1 MQNKDDEKQK
11 TQPLVFD
18 PEIMARVREL
28 QNKEQ
33 YLDDIVARIS
43 SMKMD
48 GQPID
53 DAKLLGSDL
62 ERGAE
67 MFNLQEFSPK
77 VQTDILLSLAYFRSP
92 AFQERVD
99 MSLGYAPGSEMTSL
113 DAETYNSVVER
124 AREAYLDISFKA
136 TDDITK
142 SHAMVSFDGKT
153 VVSIPDGNDQHE
165 LDSKLYSSL
174 GVTTHEIAHH
184 IYNSAELDS
193 INPGIYHQD
202 EGESLT
208 SSESYGKENSPYNRI
223 NESNPG
229 REQVAEW
236 YKQKDLERVK
246 DLYEGGI
253 LSKYKYDE
261 YVQRISG
268 MSTEQLMEHEHVDVK
283 LRHDNTGFERAADVH
298 AARMIMLHEGI
309 WNPFSN
315 EPLKPEH
322 VEQFRQRHPDSR
334 IFEYWNTR
342 EATYF
347 LNTIAQNGQEKSP
360 SVGQKQDLQ
369 QMIRDFDS
377 QKFMSQLSQFSS
389 FMSGGDAPEVAQSE
403 PKQPAQTDSQQVG
416 QCKPLSAETLMA
428 MSAMNYE
435 AEAQSLNESQ
445 QVHRSAGYHI

>member
-1 MQNKDDEKQK
+1 M
-11 TQPLVFD
+11 
-18 PEIMARVREL
+18 PEIYDTPIIQNAIQTLKEREA
-28 QNKEQ
+28 KVE
-33 YLDDIVARIS
+33 YLDDLVSRMSEFKVSGKPLTDEELI
-43 SMKMD
+43 
-48 GQPID
+48 GN
-53 DAKLLGSDL
+53 DL
-62 ERGAE
+62 QHGAE
-67 MFNLQEFSPK
+67 LFGLQEFSPK
-77 VQTDILLSLAYFRSP
+77 VQSDILLSLAYFRSP

-283 LRHDNTGFERAADVH
+283 LRHDNTGFERAADIH
-298 AARMIMLHEGI
+298 AARIIILQEGI
-309 WNPFSN
+309 WNPFSG
-315 EPLKPEH
+315 EPLKKEH
-322 VEQFRQRHPDSR
+322 VEEFQRRHPDSR
-334 IFEYWNTR
+334 IFEYWSSK

-347 LNTIAQNGQEKSP
+347 LNTIAQNDKMDSKEE
-360 SVGQKQDLQ
+360 LQ
-369 QMIRDFDS
+369 QLVKNFDS
-377 QKFMSQLSQFSS
+377 EKFMQQLSQFSS
-389 FMSGGDAPEVAQSE
+389 AMFGGKDVAQ
-403 PKQPAQTDSQQVG
+403 VG
-416 QCKPLSAETLMA
+416 HGEQAVESSPTVSRGMSMSPETLKA
-428 MSAMNYE
+428 MSALNFETEMQ
-435 AEAQSLNESQ
+435 AMNESQ
-445 QVHRSAGYHI
+445 QEQRSSGLHI

>member
-1 MQNKDDEKQK
+1 M
-11 TQPLVFD
+11 
-18 PEIMARVREL
+18 PEIYDTPIIQNAIQTLKEREA
-28 QNKEQ
+28 KVE
-33 YLDDIVARIS
+33 YLDDLVSRMSEFKVSGKPLTDEELI
-43 SMKMD
+43 
-48 GQPID
+48 GN
-53 DAKLLGSDL
+53 DL
-62 ERGAE
+62 QHGAE
-67 MFNLQEFSPK
+67 LFGLQEFSPK
-77 VQTDILLSLAYFRSP
+77 VQSDILLSLAYFRSP

-113 DAETYNSVVER
+113 DAETHNSVVER

-142 SHAMVSFDGKT
+142 SHAMVSFGGKT

-283 LRHDNTGFERAADVH
+283 LRHDNTGFERAADIH
-298 AARMIMLHEGI
+298 AARMIILQEGI
-309 WNPFSN
+309 WNPFSG
-315 EPLKPEH
+315 EPLKKEH
-322 VEQFRQRHPDSR
+322 VEEFQRRHPDSR
-334 IFEYWNTR
+334 IFEYWSSK

-347 LNTIAQNGQEKSP
+347 LNTIAQNDKMDSKEE
-360 SVGQKQDLQ
+360 LQ
-369 QMIRDFDS
+369 QLF
-377 QKFMSQLSQFSS
+377 SQLF
-389 FMSGGDAPEVAQSE
+389 
-403 PKQPAQTDSQQVG
+403 
-416 QCKPLSAETLMA
+416 
-428 MSAMNYE
+428 
-435 AEAQSLNESQ
+435 
-445 QVHRSAGYHI
+445 